1 MTSDLALFIFAGFVA
16 QLIDGSLGMAYGV
29 TASSLLLGMG
39 LPPVVV
45 SSTVHAAECFSTG
58 ASAASHHIFGNV
70 RKKLFKQLVVPGVCG
85 AVIGAYIL
93 TQLDGEIL
101 KPYIASYLLLMGVV
115 IIFKAF
121 KKIPQREVSKH
132 ITPLGFFGALIDTIG
147 GGGWGPIVASNL
159 VARGNDVRNTIGS
172 VNAAEFFV
180 TLAAS
185 LTFLLTVGFSH
196 PEVIVGLAIGGVMA
210 APIAAYLTKRIPVK
224 PFMIT
229 VGVLVIALSLRTIWK
244 VWG

>member
-1 MTSDLALFIFAGFVA
+1 MTEDIFFFIAAGFIA

-29 TASSLLLGMG
+29 TASSILLGMG
-39 LPPVVV
+39 LPPAVV

-70 RKKLFKQLVVPGVCG
+70 HKKLFKQLVVPGVAG
-85 AVIGAYIL
+85 AVVGAYLL
-93 TQLDGEIL
+93 TQLDGDII
-101 KPYIASYLLLMGVV
+101 KPYIAGYLLLMGIV

-121 KKIPQREVSKH
+121 KKIPQKDVNKH

-159 VARGNDVRNTIGS
+159 VARGQDVRNTVGS

-185 LTFLLTVGFSH
+185 LTFLFTIGFSH
-196 PEVIVGLAIGGVMA
+196 PEVIVGLAIGGVLA

-224 PFMIT
+224 PFMIA
-229 VGVLVIALSLRTIWK
+229 VGLLVIGLSIRTMWK